1 MRSPDLGRW
10 WSVTV
15 LSVQSRT
22 VVMTCQSDKRT
33 RGRRW
38 PAVEGSLEDVFITRR
53 PSHAGEAENSLGLIG
68 PHVDFWALWR
78 GGPIRAGPK
87 MNELH
92 CGGTPVSPT
101 LTRCLGCCVSR
112 REGRSRLTAST
123 LEPHVSAPEGWPPD
137 AKGAPRT
144 GRRRCEVEEVRI
156 CWGVGERGTQS
167 PASVAPGGGGAN
179 FAEHSDR

>member
-1 MRSPDLGRW
+1 MGVPSVPQYSSGASRRPQGSRRPLRQVFVDKKYKWQENTRSPDLGRW

-22 VVMTCQSDKRT
+22 VVMTCQSDKGT

-38 PAVEGSLEDVFITRR
+38 PAVEGSSEDVFITRR
-53 PSHAGEAENSLGLIG
+53 PSHAGEVREAENSLGLIG
-68 PHVDFWALWR
+68 PHEDFWALWR

-101 LTRCLGCCVSR
+101 LTRCLGCCVS
-112 REGRSRLTAST
+112 
-123 LEPHVSAPEGWPPD
+123 
-137 AKGAPRT
+137 
-144 GRRRCEVEEVRI
+144 
-156 CWGVGERGTQS
+156 
-167 PASVAPGGGGAN
+167 
-179 FAEHSDR
+179 